1 MKYKALITGND
12 KYIIDDFFMD
22 TGDFEVLST
31 STRLKDM
38 MGHITCFE
46 PDVFIYCCEN
56 GSWDIDSQMPAVKE
70 HLSEWGIPFIL
81 IGTQEECDDF
91 ERLAPSVADLKV
103 IQPMTMKAIQHEISE
118 YMKKRPMP
126 KGMRKAT
133 EGGRWENPVDDPL
146 ALFGDTGIKQRKHI
160 LVVDDSPI
168 MLKMIKEHL
177 QDEYDIATAVSGKVA
192 MGFLKRRK
200 TDLILLDYDMPEE
213 DGPTVL
219 VKLRENET
227 TRNIPVIFLTGVTDR
242 RKIQEVLL
250 LKPQGYLLKPID
262 RKKLK
267 EAITQAIG

>member
-12 KYIIDDFFMD
+12 KYIIDDFFLDM
-22 TGDFEVLST
+22 GEFEVLTT
-31 STRLKDM
+31 STRFKDM
-38 MGHITCFE
+38 IGHITYFE

-56 GSWDIDSQMPAVKE
+56 GSWDIDSQMPAVKT
-70 HLSEWGIPFIL
+70 HLSEWGIPFVL

-91 ERLAPSVADLKV
+91 ERIAPDIADLKV
-103 IQPMTMKAIQHEISE
+103 IQPMTMKSTQNEIAE
-118 YMKKRPMP
+118 FMKKRPMP

-133 EGGRWENPVDDPL
+133 EDGRWENPADDPL

-177 QDEYDIATAVSGKVA
+177 QDDYDIATAVSGKVA

-213 DGPTVL
+213 DGPTIL
-219 VKLRENET
+219 VKLRNTET
-227 TRNIPVIFLTGVTDR
+227 TKDIPVIFLTGVTER
-242 RKIQEVLL
+242 KKIQEVLL

-267 EAITQAIG
+267 EAITQVIG